1 MYFFPYGL
9 HFVSLGTNYNFQ
21 VTGTDVFLV
30 YRTCVR
36 AVVIYGG
43 TQLGHSI
50 RQIVQGCNVLCA
62 TPGRLMDIIGK
73 EKVGL
78 RITEF

>member
-1 MYFFPYGL
+1 M
-9 HFVSLGTNYNFQ
+9 T
-21 VTGTDVFLV
+21 FLFLIN
-30 YRTCVR
+30 RTCVR

-50 RQIVQGCNVLCA
+50 RQIVQGCNILCA

-73 EKVGL
+73 EKVGSIG
-78 RITEF
+78 ITELWD